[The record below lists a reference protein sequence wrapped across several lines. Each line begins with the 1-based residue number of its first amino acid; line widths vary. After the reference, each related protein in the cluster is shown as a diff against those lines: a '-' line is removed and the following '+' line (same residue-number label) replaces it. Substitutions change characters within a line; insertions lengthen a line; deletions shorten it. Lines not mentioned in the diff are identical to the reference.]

1 MKRNAAEA
9 AEEGTLPVPAN
20 PPAVRVPARV
30 LPALLFIGVC
40 YSTALAARPGGP
52 AAGSLAPA
60 ASSVVAGNV
69 GPDATSSNNQV
80 KLVHD
85 RSGALVTAVVA
96 IVDNVP
102 QIVLARSQD
111 GGGHW
116 TSLAQ
121 ASSGAVASRL
131 PALGVDA
138 ADGLHVVWTRYDDGV
153 GKIYYRL
160 WRRGQWTMPQE
171 RISPAHGYA
180 GFPGLALDT
189 AGRPHVV
196 WYGIREGAVQGS
208 SRHGSIYEIFYTGF
222 DGRAWSRPQ
231 LISTGI
237 PDAINPALAA
247 DRSGRLHAAWF
258 QSDGRDYQVRY
269 AVRDAAWS
277 EPETVLATRADAFNP
292 DLAVEPGGAVMLV
305 WEHHEGQVSLIRA
318 TGRRGTGWA
327 DPTDLSDPAVPA
339 LHPSVD
345 AGPRGTEY
353 VAWDTAD
360 GQIFVR
366 RFTDRWQPAVR
377 VAGGRGNTFPSVAA
391 SESGAEIVW
400 TQTIDGRSSVR
411 YLRLQP
417 APARRATPA
426 ATSMGRVAVAV
437 LLALLILVRLRAARA
452 RSKSA

>member
-1 MKRNAAEA
+1 
-9 AEEGTLPVPAN
+9 
-20 PPAVRVPARV
+20 V
-30 LPALLFIGVC
+30 LPALLLISVC
-40 YSTALAARPGGP
+40 YPTALCASPPGPP
-52 AAGSLAPA
+52 APGSLAPA
-60 ASSVVAGNV
+60 VSSMVADNV
-69 GPDATSSNNQV
+69 AADATSSNNQV

-85 RSGALVTAVVA
+85 PSGALLIAFVA

-153 GKIYYRL
+153 GKIYYRV
-160 WRRGQWTMPQE
+160 WQRGRWTMPQE
-171 RISPAHGYA
+171 RISPSHGYA

-196 WYGIREGAVQGS
+196 WYGIREGAVQGP
-208 SRHGSIYEIFYTGF
+208 SRHSSIYEIFYTGF

-231 LISTGI
+231 LISTGF

-269 AVRDAAWS
+269 AIRGAAWS

-292 DLAVEPGGAVMLV
+292 DLAVEPGGAVTLV
-305 WEHHEGQVSLIRA
+305 WEHHQGQASLIRA
-318 TGRRGTGWA
+318 TSRRGTRWA
-327 DPTDLSDPAVPA
+327 DPADLSDPAMPA
-339 LHPSVD
+339 LHPSVA
-345 AGPRGTEY
+345 AGPRGAEY
-353 VAWDTAD
+353 VAWETAD

-366 RFTDRWQPAVR
+366 PFIDRWQPALR
-377 VAGGRGNTFPSVAA
+377 VTSGGGNTFPSVAA
-391 SESGAEIVW
+391 SESGADIVW
-400 TQTIDGRSSVR
+400 TQTVDGRSSLR
-411 YLRLQP
+411 YLRLKP
-417 APARRATPA
+417 APPRRAAPA
-426 ATSMGRVAVAV
+426 AVPAV
-437 LLALLILVRLRAARA
+437 LWAAPVLLVALLVLIRLRAVRA